1 MVAFTFNAADFNP
14 STGATS
20 QLPVGIHPV
29 VITDSVIVSAKSN
42 QQNGVL
48 NLTLKAIDG
57 PAKGVEHTYRLNVYH
72 TEDQPRRIAME
83 QLFAI
88 CHVIG
93 LPNFVD
99 TAALHNRPFCVKVQP
114 QKGENADKY
123 TEIASVMD
131 MNGNVATRGNF
142 AAGAGNAGPPA
153 GGQQTPP
160 QSQGFQAPQN
170 TQNGPTG
177 SPQGGFQ
184 PPAGQGQGFVPPGAQ
199 GGPGGQNFQ
208 PPGGQPQ
215 GFQPPAQNNTGGAAP
230 AGGAPWMR

>member
-83 QLFAI
+83 QLSAV

-142 AAGAGNAGPPA
+142 AAGAGNSGPPA

-160 QSQGFQAPQN
+160 QSHDFQAPQN

-184 PPAGQGQGFVPPGAQ
+184 PPAGQGQGFTPPGAQ
-199 GGPGGQNFQ
+199 GGQNFQ
-208 PPGGQPQ
+208 SPGAQPQ
-215 GFQPPAQNNTGGAAP
+215 GFQQPAQNNTGGAAP

>member
-29 VITDSVIVSAKSN
+29 VITDSAIVAAKSN

-57 PAKGVEHTYRLNVYH
+57 PAKGTEHTYRLNVYH

-83 QLFAI
+83 QLSAI

-142 AAGAGNAGPPA
+142 VAGSGNAGPPA
-153 GGQQTPP
+153 GAAQQPP
-160 QSQGFQAPQN
+160 QSQGYQPPAN
-170 TQNGPTG
+170 GHSGPTG
-177 SPQGGFQ
+177 SPQTGFQ
-184 PPAGQGQGFVPPGAQ
+184 QPQGQGQGFTPPGAQ
-199 GGPGGQNFQ
+199 TGQNFQ
-208 PPGGQPQ
+208 PPGAVQGG
-215 GFQPPAQNNTGGAAP
+215 GFQTPQNNAGSAAP
-230 AGGAPWMR
+230 GDAPWMR